1 MIFELASLVSHTGFT
16 VLTKKEICPRG
27 ETQLWTFVH
36 TQKYSWQTEV
46 IELKEERKLPD
57 HRQAQT
63 LLSLLPA
70 PPVMELSK
78 GLQASYWHLFL
89 FFLHRNENCE
99 QCKLSTS
106 DLPQHKNVERLVCH
120 RGTRRV
126 DTILFS
132 GFELLWLTLL
142 AGWLTVW
149 LADDATETGFKCNM
163 FAKRNSLT
171 FQEILRSVPL
181 SCPLIKATAS
191 SWIA

>member
-1 MIFELASLVSHTGFT
+1 MDFRTHTEILLTNWSHWVERREKTPWSQTSTNSTIPSACPSSYGAVQRFT
-16 VLTKKEICPRG
+16 S
-27 ETQLWTFVH
+27 QLLRSF
-36 TQKYSWQTEV
+36 
-46 IELKEERKLPD
+46 
-57 HRQAQT
+57 
-63 LLSLLPA
+63 
-70 PPVMELSK
+70 
-78 GLQASYWHLFL
+78 FL

-163 FAKRNSLT
+163 FAERNSLT

-181 SCPLIKATAS
+181 SCPPVKATAS
-191 SWIA
+191 SCLA